1 MADVDI
7 ELALK
12 GGEVEN
18 GRRCY
23 EPGLAVHGSSR
34 LTPHGTV
41 DCRRVV
47 ARLEWHTEGRGD
59 RDQACADEVEL
70 VVRGPL
76 SEPLVQCFT
85 LTVPRQPWTYA
96 GHYIDIIWQVRVIVD
111 IPFALDISNEES
123 IVVAPLRAGRGPTV
137 PPPSYVP
144 PDVV

>member
-7 ELALK
+7 ELTLQ

-18 GRRCY
+18 GRRRY
-23 EPGLAVHGSSR
+23 EPSSAVHGSAR
-34 LTPHGTV
+34 LTPHDTV

-47 ARLEWHTEGRGD
+47 ARLEWHTEGRGA
-59 RDQACADEVEL
+59 RDEECVDEVDV

-76 SEPLVQCFT
+76 TEPLVQRFT

-96 GHYIDIIWQVRVIVD
+96 GHYINIVWEVRVIVD
-111 IPFALDISNEES
+111 IPFATDISSEES
-123 IVVAPLRAGRGPTV
+123 LIVAPRRAGSRPTV
-137 PPPSYVP
+137 APPGYVP